1 MATDPPFHQAYKSLI
16 EDTSNNIFGK
26 KLVLVE
32 ECELPLIDLS
42 RILHNDNVVDESE
55 REECKEEIARAS
67 QQWGFFQVTNHGIS
81 KDLLEKMRE
90 EQVKVFKQP
99 FDKKSKE
106 DKFMNFP
113 AGSYRWGTPTAT
125 CLNQLSWSEAF
136 HIPMADISTSAAAF
150 TTLRYPFFSFFFLYI
165 FHNNLPLTYPGLFYL
180 FFLLL
185 LLLFSSSFY
194 EYVSAVSFSIYF
206 LKTGER

>member
-16 EDTSNNIFGK
+16 EDTSNNNFDK

-42 RILHNDNVVDESE
+42 RLLHNDNVVDESE
-55 REECKEEIARAS
+55 CKEEIARAS
-67 QQWGFFQVTNHGIS
+67 RQWGFFQVTNHGIS

-113 AGSYRWGTPTAT
+113 AGSYRWGTPSAT

-150 TTLRYPFFSFFFLYI
+150 TTLRYFFFSFFFFIYI
-165 FHNNLPLTYPGLFYL
+165 SQQPTANVPWFILFIFPFVIIIIFIIIL
-180 FFLLL
+180 
-185 LLLFSSSFY
+185 
-194 EYVSAVSFSIYF
+194 
-206 LKTGER
+206 

>member
-16 EDTSNNIFGK
+16 EDTSNNNFDK

-42 RILHNDNVVDESE
+42 RLLHNDNVVDESE
-55 REECKEEIARAS
+55 CKEEIARAS
-67 QQWGFFQVTNHGIS
+67 RQWGFFQVTNHGIS

-106 DKFMNFP
+106 DEFMNFP

-136 HIPMADISTSAAAF
+136 HIPMADISASAAAF